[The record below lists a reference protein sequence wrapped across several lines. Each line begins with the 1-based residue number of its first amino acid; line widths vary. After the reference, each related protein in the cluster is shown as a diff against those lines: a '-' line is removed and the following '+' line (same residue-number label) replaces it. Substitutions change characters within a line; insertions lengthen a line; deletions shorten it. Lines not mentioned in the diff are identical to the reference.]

1 MDPDNL
7 PVSDPSK
14 MDFSSGSAKAWKHI
28 WGCGQGIGAVSEVVG
43 AGELIERLAREYE
56 AAKRRLAA

>member
-14 MDFSSGSAKAWKHI
+14 MNFGGDKVKAWKHI
-28 WGCGQGIGAVSEVVG
+28 WGCGQGIGAVDAVVPTAQLVDRL
-43 AGELIERLAREYE
+43 AGEYA
-56 AAKRRLAA
+56 AAKRKIAA